1 MECLLNV
8 INVENVSPSELY
20 LYTVVDKFLSSHI
33 REFFF
38 FTKMGRIAFYILEP
52 VLL

>member
-20 LYTVVDKFLSSHI
+20 LYTVVDKSCLPTS
-33 REFFF
+33 ENFFF
-38 FTKMGRIAFYILEP
+38 FTKMGRIAFYMLETIL
-52 VLL
+52 L